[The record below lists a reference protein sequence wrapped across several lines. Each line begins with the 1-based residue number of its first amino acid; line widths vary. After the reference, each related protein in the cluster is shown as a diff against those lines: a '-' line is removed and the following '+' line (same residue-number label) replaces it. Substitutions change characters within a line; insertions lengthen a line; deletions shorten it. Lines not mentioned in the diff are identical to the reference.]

1 LDLECSEALSESL
14 SDWGGET
21 GSLVVVSHD
30 RNFCQRISFTHVATV
45 KDGSLVLE
53 ERSARESDWSSA
65 ALSTQIDVGSSD
77 EEGSSL
83 PTAND
88 TEEMDPAVRKKLYNA
103 PKRIEK
109 LESLIEGLEAKVAG
123 LDDEMMTVGND
134 VGKLVDL
141 QEAKEKL
148 EASIAEYMD
157 EWEDLEDLP

>member
-1 LDLECSEALSESL
+1 M
-14 SDWGGET
+14 
-21 GSLVVVSHD
+21 
-30 RNFCQRISFTHVATV
+30 
-45 KDGSLVLE
+45 LE

-65 ALSTQIDVGSSD
+65 ALSTQIGVGSSD

-157 EWEDLEDLP
+157 EWEDLEDLVAQMA